1 MPSAI
6 SIITLL
12 TDFGTRDYFVAS
24 MKGVILNI
32 NSQARI
38 VDLSHD
44 VGPQQIEE
52 AAYLLKSSYRY
63 FPDGTVHVAVVDP
76 GVGTARRPLLVTT
89 SRYHFIAPDNGL
101 LTYIFEEELN
111 VEVRDIENK
120 QYRLDSE
127 GASVATDDGARSIV
141 DSALEAFGDLDIVVN
156 NAGSVRPGAF
166 IGLSQEDFEDVVS
179 VHLTGTFNVSR
190 HAAVHWARER
200 DRGVVRSRS
209 LIHTSSSAGLHG
221 RPVGHIS
228 YAAAKAGVAAMTQVM
243 AVELKDVGVRVNCIV
258 PMART
263 RLTAGLPGMDDHLFE
278 PRHIAPLAACLAR
291 ADCTFSGQVFSIF
304 GGSVG
309 LYAGWSIAH
318 EERSAEGWT
327 VASLHEAMQALP
339 LRVKVNTQAQ
349 LFAELTGQ

>member
-1 MPSAI
+1 MCSNGPRSGAVSA
-6 SIITLL
+6 TL
-12 TDFGTRDYFVAS
+12 TGR
-24 MKGVILNI
+24 
-32 NSQARI
+32 
-38 VDLSHD
+38 
-44 VGPQQIEE
+44 
-52 AAYLLKSSYRY
+52 
-63 FPDGTVHVAVVDP
+63 VAVVT
-76 GVGTARRPLLVTT
+76 GAARGIGRETAILL
-89 SRYHFIAPDNGL
+89 A
-101 LTYIFEEELN
+101 
-111 VEVRDIENK
+111 
-120 QYRLDSE
+120 SE
-127 GASVATDDGARSIV
+127 GASVVVNDIGGDPYGDDANSSEAQRVVDEIRRAGGNAVANSASVATDDGARSIV